1 MKDNNHNKK
10 QSRREKTDTIVL
22 NPDKSADPPQ
32 PQGKSNNALE
42 EKEKKNIDN

>member
-1 MKDNNHNKK
+1 MKKDNSYKK

-32 PQGKSNNALE
+32 PQGQNNN
-42 EKEKKNIDN
+42 KEQAKGKTNIDN